1 MSALRFA
8 ERMSR
13 LGTESAFEVLARAR
27 QLEAEGRD
35 MIHLEIGEP
44 DFATPVNIS
53 EAAIRALR
61 GGATHYTPA
70 SGIWEVREATARH
83 VSRRFGVEV
92 RPEQIVLVPGS
103 KNILHFLLLCLVEPG
118 DEVLV
123 PDPGYPIY
131 SSLVSFV
138 GATPVAVPI
147 RESNQFR
154 LDVDELRSLVTDRT
168 RVLVVNTPAN
178 PTGGMLTRE
187 DCEAI
192 AGLAQERD
200 LFVLSDEIYSRLV
213 YEGSHVSLYGTEGM
227 AERCVLMDGLS
238 KTWAMCGWRLGF
250 GAMPVELAERM
261 ATLMINTSSCAAAF
275 TQWAAI
281 EAFESPESDAA
292 VATMVAEFAKRRDVV
307 VDGLNAIPGVRCHRP
322 AATFYVFPNIEA
334 TGWGE
339 RALQRTLLEDAGVAV
354 LAGTAFGAWGTG
366 YLRLSYANS
375 VPNLERAIE
384 RIGNFVSAV
393 RPEDAPAPVVA
404 PSSAAGSRPWGR

>member
-1 MSALRFA
+1 MADEGDCMTTLRFA

-27 QLEAEGRD
+27 RLEAEGRD

-44 DFATPVNIS
+44 DFATPGNIT
-53 EAAIRALR
+53 EAAVRAMR

-70 SGIWEVREATARH
+70 SGSWEVREATARH
-83 VSRRFGVEV
+83 VTRQTGVST

-103 KNILHFLLLCLVEPG
+103 KNILHFLLLSLVEPG

-123 PDPGYPIY
+123 PDPGFPTY
-131 SSLVSFV
+131 SSLASFIGAIPVS
-138 GATPVAVPI
+138 VPI

-168 RVLVVNTPAN
+168 RLLIVNSPAN
-178 PTGGMLTRE
+178 PTGGVLTRE

-192 AGLAQERD
+192 AALAAERD

-213 YEGSHVSLYGTEGM
+213 YEGSHVSLYGIEGM

-238 KTWAMCGWRLGF
+238 KAWAMCGWRLGF
-250 GAMPVELAERM
+250 GAMPVELAQRM
-261 ATLMINTSSCAAAF
+261 DTLMINTSSCAAAF
-275 TQWAAI
+275 TQWAAV

-292 VATMVAEFAKRRDVV
+292 VAAMVAEFSKRRDVV
-307 VDGLNAIPGVRCHRP
+307 VDGLNAIPGLRCHRP
-322 AATFYVFPNIEA
+322 MGTFYVFPNVEG
-334 TGWGE
+334 TGWEE
-339 RALQRTLLEDAGVAV
+339 RALQRALLEEVGVA
-354 LAGTAFGAWGTG
+354 LLSGTAFGSWGKG

-375 VPNLERAIE
+375 IANLEKAVE
-384 RIGNFVSAV
+384 RMATLLT
-393 RPEDAPAPVVA
+393 
-404 PSSAAGSRPWGR
+404 SSTSTLPPGSRTKAASH

>member
-138 GATPVAVPI
+138 GATPVSVPI

-178 PTGGMLTRE
+178 PTGGVLTRE

-213 YEGSHVSLYGTEGM
+213 YEGSHVSLYGMEGM

-275 TQWAAI
+275 TQWAAV
-281 EAFESPESDAA
+281 EAFEGAASDASVSA
-292 VATMVAEFAKRRDVV
+292 MLGEFAERRDVIV
-307 VDGLNAIPGVRCHRP
+307 EGLNAIPGVRCARP
-322 AATFYVFPNIEA
+322 LGAFYVFPNIEG

-339 RALQRTLLEDAGVAV
+339 AALASALLDDAGVAV
-354 LAGTAFGAWGTG
+354 LSGTAFGAHGRG
-366 YLRLSYANS
+366 HLRLSYANS
-375 VPNLERAIE
+375 IPNLELAIA
-384 RIGNFVSAV
+384 RIRDFLAEAV
-393 RPEDAPAPVVA
+393 PR
-404 PSSAAGSRPWGR
+404 